1 MENLFVEVAKHSY
14 VLYLPLLRST
24 GYKVWQQIPSEMQEV
39 LKPHFNSRLVY
50 IYVYLCIQL
59 SIAQLQVLSVS
70 TVVTKIVGIA
80 IKCMASKNICLVN
93 NLYKIKTSK
102 LDHGTAT

>member
-50 IYVYLCIQL
+50 ICISL
-59 SIAQLQVLSVS
+59 Y
-70 TVVTKIVGIA
+70 TVVHSTIESFI
-80 IKCMASKNICLVN
+80 SKYSSN
-93 NLYKIKTSK
+93 
-102 LDHGTAT
+102 

>member
-50 IYVYLCIQL
+50 ISLYTVLH
-59 SIAQLQVLSVS
+59 STIASF
-70 TVVTKIVGIA
+70 I
-80 IKCMASKNICLVN
+80 SKYSGN
-93 NLYKIKTSK
+93 
-102 LDHGTAT
+102 